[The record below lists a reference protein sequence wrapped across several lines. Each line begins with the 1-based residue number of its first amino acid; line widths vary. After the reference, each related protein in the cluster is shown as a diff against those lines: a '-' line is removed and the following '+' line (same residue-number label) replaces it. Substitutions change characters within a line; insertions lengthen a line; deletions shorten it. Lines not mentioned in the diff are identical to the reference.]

1 MAIIRWIG
9 AFILGVFLWYILTFI
24 LGFIQGFTG
33 IYLNMSSN
41 FSNFILL
48 PIGIWLGFKITKTR
62 FF

>member
-1 MAIIRWIG
+1 VEIIRWIG

-24 LGFIQGFTG
+24 LGFIQGLTG
-33 IYLNMSSN
+33 IHLNMSSN
-41 FSNFILL
+41 FANFILL